1 MLKFLCGNYKTI
13 QDCNTKMD
21 PAAWAKLKDMVSS
34 DDPNVIKGMR
44 KYASPFGALKDIMK
58 KFKS

>member
-13 QDCNTKMD
+13 EDCDAKME
-21 PAAWAKLKDMVSS
+21 PTAWTKLKEMIAS
-34 DDPNVIKGMR
+34 DDPQVIRGMR